1 RETAHGT
8 ARAQPRLAVPPAPP
22 PSRPVPAAKPAV
34 PPPPPSPTAMAAAA
48 AEAGN
53 YSLKDISRSA
63 AREAER
69 ELILK
74 MLQHTRWNR
83 KETAEILGISYKALL
98 YKIKENGLD
107 RAS

>member
-1 RETAHGT
+1 MAIRVA
-8 ARAQPRLAVPPAPP
+8 ASVPPPAAPAPP
-22 PSRPVPAAKPAV
+22 TPA
-34 PPPPPSPTAMAAAA
+34 PPSGPTAIAAAA
-48 AEAGN
+48 AQAGN
-53 YSLKDISRSA
+53 YSLKDISRTA

-69 ELILK
+69 ELIQK
-74 MLQHTRWNR
+74 MLNQTRWNR